1 MLEARRIMLSFDLRS
16 FQRRYHQIPITCAF
30 DDLAVVGTTKY
41 LSPRGLCLQIP
52 TTRIKMGLLEML
64 NKDVLLEVK
73 TVTIEGCI
81 GWYTIDADR
90 YCIGITIHKKHLQ
103 EWKRIV
109 SQSADAVLNAGMNHA
124 RI

>member
-1 MLEARRIMLSFDLRS
+1 MISFDLTS
-16 FQRRYHQIPITCAF
+16 FQRRYNPIPITCTF
-30 DDLAVVGTTKY
+30 EDLAVVGTTKY

-52 TTRIKMGLLEML
+52 TTRIKLSLLEML

-73 TVTIEGCI
+73 NVTIAGCI
-81 GWYTIDADR
+81 GWYTIDDDLYR
-90 YCIGITIHKKHLQ
+90 IGITIHKKHIQ

-109 SQSADAVLNAGMNHA
+109 SQSAEAVLNAGMGHA